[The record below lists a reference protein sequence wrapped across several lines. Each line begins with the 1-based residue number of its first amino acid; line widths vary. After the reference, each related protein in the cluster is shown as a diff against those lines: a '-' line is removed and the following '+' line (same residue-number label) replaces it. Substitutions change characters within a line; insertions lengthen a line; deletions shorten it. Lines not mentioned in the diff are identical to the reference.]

1 MFVYPR
7 EKFTFSYYKSKSG
20 RRREDGTPL
29 IVLQVCWL
37 GRAVYG
43 TAVQSDTAA
52 LPERSS
58 AELAALG
65 WEKPLAGDVWGVQ
78 GRDHVSPQ

>member
-1 MFVYPR
+1 M
-7 EKFTFSYYKSKSG
+7 
-20 RRREDGTPL
+20 
-29 IVLQVCWL
+29 
-37 GRAVYG
+37 YG
-43 TAVQSDTAA
+43 AAVQSDTAA